1 MIIKEIELNN
11 FRIYKGVNKIDLSP
25 NGDKNIV
32 IVSGNNGFGKTTFL
46 MSLVWC
52 LYGKQMNKVDD
63 LYKKEIDDKGGY
75 SRYIGTSLNKQA
87 KQEGETRFSVAIT
100 FTEVEIPNT
109 TCTEI
114 KIIRSYDL
122 ATSTDDE
129 LRILIDGRDSD
140 LFSGEDKAEEEELFV
155 RDYILPIEIAKFFF
169 FDAEKIVSFAQI
181 NTLEQREELSKAY
194 SQVLGIHK
202 YEELKK
208 SLENIQDDYRREA
221 AQPSDRREF
230 NQLLAQIQSDEE
242 TIKEHEDEKINIEDQ
257 LSIKRFEANE
267 TQEKLIREGDTM
279 TVDRLNN
286 LRQKRESLSSD
297 MQLAQDGLKEI
308 FTYIPFGLA
317 GNLVSE
323 LAEQLKSER
332 EYTQNRIQLEGVEQK
347 TEAVLNELDQA
358 KQRLQSEQKIIIPRE
373 VRNFYEEQIKHLILK
388 HFYNDFDASYLEHF
402 TRLHEFSEIQYS
414 EFQDLLRNV
423 KECKSQFE
431 ALYNKYSKSKAEL
444 FSIERKIREAERNAE
459 SEYVKTLRDRK
470 DSLDRQVQQLVTKIA
485 QLEVL
490 QNQLRENIIANKKRK
505 EQLAKKIEVSDQH
518 KAVDSEAAR
527 LNRIIQHFLL
537 RFKDEKKKALEQKLE
552 DKLKSFM
559 HKKNLVNKV
568 VVDIQGNGADVDI
581 NLIDF
586 DNKIIDKGNL
596 SMGERQ
602 MFASALLGALV
613 EETELAFPVFID
625 SPMQKFDTSHSQN
638 ILTQFYPKVSKQ
650 VILFPLLMKELT
662 EEEYELIK
670 PIVSRA
676 YLIQHNNNASQFN
689 EVNPDNLFEQY
700 KIQ

>member
-11 FRIYKGVNKIDLSP
+11 FRIYKGANKIDLSP
-25 NGDKNIV
+25 NGDQNIV

-63 LYKKEIDDKGGY
+63 LYKKEIEDKGGY
-75 SRYIGTSLNKQA
+75 SRYIGTSLNKKA

-221 AQPSDRREF
+221 ARPSDRREF

-242 TIKEHEDEKINIEDQ
+242 TIKEHEDEKIIFEDQ
-257 LSIKRFEANE
+257 LSTKRFEANE

-279 TVDRLNN
+279 TVDRLNE

-373 VRNFYEEQIKHLILK
+373 IRNFYEEQVKHLILK
-388 HFYNDFDASYLEHF
+388 HFYNDFDVSRLEHF
-402 TRLHEFSEIQYS
+402 TRLHEFSEIQHS

-444 FSIERKIREAERNAE
+444 YSIERKIREAERNAE

-470 DSLDRQVQQLVTKIA
+470 DSLDRQVQQLMTKIA
-485 QLEVL
+485 QLEVQ
-490 QNQLRENIIANKKRK
+490 QNQLREDIIANKKRK

-552 DKLKSFM
+552 NKLKSFL
-559 HKKNLVNKV
+559 HKRNLVNKV

-676 YLIQHNNNASQFN
+676 YLIQHDNNASQFN

-700 KIQ
+700 KNQ

>member
-11 FRIYKGVNKIDLSP
+11 FRIYKGVNKIDLTP
-25 NGDKNIV
+25 DGERNIV
-32 IVSGNNGFGKTTFL
+32 VVSGNNGFGKTTFL

-75 SRYIGTSLNKQA
+75 PRYIGTSLNKQA

-100 FTEVEIPNT
+100 FTDVEIPNT

-129 LRILIDGRDSD
+129 LKILIDGRESD
-140 LFSGEDKAEEEELFV
+140 LFSGEDKTEEEELFV

-208 SLENIQDDYRREA
+208 SLENIQDDYRRDA
-221 AQPSDRREF
+221 AQPSDRRDF
-230 NQLLAQIQSDEE
+230 NQLLAQIKSDEE
-242 TIKEHEDEKINIEDQ
+242 TIQEYAEERLYFEDQ
-257 LSIKRFEANE
+257 LSTKKYEANE

-279 TVDRLNN
+279 TVDRLNE
-286 LRQKRESLSSD
+286 LRQKRNDLSNE
-297 MQLAQDGLKEI
+297 MKQAQDGLKEI

-317 GNLVSE
+317 GNIMSE
-323 LAEQLKSER
+323 LAEQLKTER
-332 EYTQNRIQLEGVEQK
+332 EFNQNKIQLEGVEQK

-358 KQRLQSEQKIIIPRE
+358 KQRLQSEQKIIISRE

-388 HFYNDFDASYLEHF
+388 HFYNEFDTNRFEHF
-402 TRLHEFSEIQYS
+402 HQIHEFSEIQYN
-414 EFQDLLRNV
+414 EFQDLLRNI
-423 KECKSQFE
+423 KDCKSQFE
-431 ALYNKYSKSKAEL
+431 TLYNRYSKAKAEL
-444 FSIERKIREAERNAE
+444 YSIERKIKDAERNAE
-459 SEYVKTLRDRK
+459 SEYVKNLRDRK
-470 DSLDRQVQQLVTKIA
+470 ESLDRQVQQIMTEIA
-485 QLEVL
+485 KLEVQ
-490 QNQLRENIIANKKRK
+490 QNQLRDAIIANKKRK

-518 KAVDSEAAR
+518 KAVDVEASR
-527 LNRIIQHFLL
+527 LNRIIQHFLI

-552 DKLKSFM
+552 TKLKSFL

-586 DNKIIDKGNL
+586 DDKIIDKGNL

-662 EEEYELIK
+662 EEEYDLIK
-670 PIVSRA
+670 PIVSKA
-676 YLIQHNNNASQFN
+676 YLIQHNNNASYFN

-700 KIQ
+700 KNQ

>member
-208 SLENIQDDYRREA
+208 SLENIQDDYRKEA